1 MTKTAVVDPGHGG
14 HDSGAV
20 ANGLKEENLTLD
32 ISKRVKRKLESKY
45 AGVNVRLTRT
55 GDTYPSLQA
64 RCDLANRLNAAAFLS
79 VHINSGGGTGFE
91 SYICAGAPSKTKDFQ
106 NKIHYHMA
114 PVLKKYGLKDRGK
127 KVDTQT
133 RHGRLHVL
141 RATEMSAVLV
151 EVAFIDHPKDSKL
164 LKDPAFLDDV
174 AEALADGV
182 ADFVGLKKESG
193 GASSP
198 SKPSKPDKSSI
209 AFPYPGFLIRRGS
222 RGEYVRMIQWRLK
235 GLDIDGIFGPLT
247 EKRVKDFQ
255 RGQGITVDGIVG
267 PVTWSEM
274 WKSVPYPGYLI
285 KRGSKGETVKIVQ
298 RKLGG
303 LVIDGVFGP
312 RTESAVKSFQKK
324 HGLVVDGIV
333 GPVTWNKLF

>member
-1 MTKTAVVDPGHGG
+1 
-14 HDSGAV
+14 
-20 ANGLKEENLTLD
+20 
-32 ISKRVKRKLESKY
+32 
-45 AGVNVRLTRT
+45 
-55 GDTYPSLQA
+55 
-64 RCDLANRLNAAAFLS
+64 
-79 VHINSGGGTGFE
+79 
-91 SYICAGAPSKTKDFQ
+91 
-106 NKIHYHMA
+106 
-114 PVLKKYGLKDRGK
+114 
-127 KVDTQT
+127 
-133 RHGRLHVL
+133 
-141 RATEMSAVLV
+141 
-151 EVAFIDHPKDSKL
+151 
-164 LKDPAFLDDV
+164 
-174 AEALADGV
+174 
-182 ADFVGLKKESG
+182 
-193 GASSP
+193 
-198 SKPSKPDKSSI
+198 
-209 AFPYPGFLIRRGS
+209 
-222 RGEYVRMIQWRLK
+222 MIQWRLK